1 MTDTKKRLFL
11 IDGSGY
17 IYRAFYA
24 LPAMNR
30 QSDNTPVNAV
40 FGFTSML
47 MNFIKDNP
55 NDFLAVVFDTERK
68 NFRNDIFPEYK
79 ATRKEVPPE
88 LIPQFPLIRQAVQA
102 LNIASV
108 EEAGYEADDLI
119 ASYTQEA
126 RKMGYQVVIV
136 SADKDLTQLMD
147 GENVQVFDPM
157 KKRFVTID
165 DTIKKFGVTPDKI
178 TQVQALMG
186 DSIDNIPGVKGIG
199 PKTASELIMQYGSLD
214 GIYAHLSE
222 ITGRKNELLTIGKQD
237 AYMSLK
243 LVTLAKDAPL
253 PKRIEDFGCFAP
265 NEDSIK
271 NFLQSMEFKSLLARV
286 PALMN
291 IHPST
296 DSSAPSSTPKKD
308 YECIQDE
315 RALLKWCDQIK
326 QAGIVAI
333 DTETNSLDSQS
344 ALIAGISLCV
354 KEGYACYIPIN
365 HYDSSVSGHEQPSL
379 FGQDEISRPAQLS
392 KEVIKKHLLS
402 VLMQPE
408 IIKVGHNIKFD
419 LKVIHA
425 NFGVDLSDAH
435 IQDTMVMIY
444 DLDGMS
450 HSNKLDD
457 LALLFLNEKMIP
469 YQDVCGTGKN
479 AITFDHVP
487 LDKATAYS
495 AEDADMTLRLYH
507 LFSQKLKDSEQK
519 NVYENIDRPLV
530 RVLTQMENAGVR
542 VDKNALQRLSLEFHN
557 QITRLENE
565 IYALADEH
573 FNINSPVQLG
583 EILFEKMAI
592 EGGKRNSKSKNWST
606 ESDVLEELADK
617 GIQIAAKIL
626 EYRQYN
632 KLKSTYTDALVK
644 LINPRTG
651 KVHTTF
657 AQTMTATGR
666 LSSNNP
672 NLQNIPIKTDAGRLI
687 RAAFIAQDGHML
699 LSADYSQ
706 VELRLM
712 AAFANV
718 KQLKADFAAGLDIHA
733 ATASQIFG
741 VPIEGM
747 DPMIR
752 RQAKAINFGI
762 IYGISAF
769 GLARQLGIS
778 RKEAQKYIDA
788 YFEKYGEIKQYME
801 KTIQF
806 ASQHGYVL
814 TPFGRKCY
822 ISGFE
827 NQSTKGFAS
836 RAAIN
841 APIQGGA
848 ADIIKMAMIKM
859 QNELQQRQLKSKML
873 LQVHDELVF
882 DVPENETETMR
893 TLVKGVM
900 ENIVHLPVSL
910 IAEVG
915 MGKNWKEAH

>member
-1 MTDTKKRLFL
+1 
-11 IDGSGY
+11 
-17 IYRAFYA
+17 
-24 LPAMNR
+24 
-30 QSDNTPVNAV
+30 
-40 FGFTSML
+40 
-47 MNFIKDNP
+47 
-55 NDFLAVVFDTERK
+55 
-68 NFRNDIFPEYK
+68 
-79 ATRKEVPPE
+79 
-88 LIPQFPLIRQAVQA
+88 
-102 LNIASV
+102 
-108 EEAGYEADDLI
+108 
-119 ASYTQEA
+119 
-126 RKMGYQVVIV
+126 
-136 SADKDLTQLMD
+136 
-147 GENVQVFDPM
+147 
-157 KKRFVTID
+157 
-165 DTIKKFGVTPDKI
+165 
-178 TQVQALMG
+178 
-186 DSIDNIPGVKGIG
+186 
-199 PKTASELIMQYGSLD
+199 
-214 GIYAHLSE
+214 
-222 ITGRKNELLTIGKQD
+222 
-237 AYMSLK
+237 
-243 LVTLAKDAPL
+243 
-253 PKRIEDFGCFAP
+253 
-265 NEDSIK
+265 
-271 NFLQSMEFKSLLARV
+271 
-286 PALMN
+286 
-291 IHPST
+291 
-296 DSSAPSSTPKKD
+296 
-308 YECIQDE
+308 
-315 RALLKWCDQIK
+315 
-326 QAGIVAI
+326 
-333 DTETNSLDSQS
+333 
-344 ALIAGISLCV
+344 
-354 KEGYACYIPIN
+354 
-365 HYDSSVSGHEQPSL
+365 L
-379 FGQDEISRPAQLS
+379 FGQDEKSRPAQLS

-425 NFGVDLSDAH
+425 NFGVDLSDSR

-479 AITFDHVP
+479 AITFDHVS

-606 ESDVLEELADK
+606 ESDVLEELADN

-672 NLQNIPIKTDAGRLI
+672 NLQNIPIKTEAGRLI

-801 KTIQF
+801 ETIQF